1 MEVRNCGGRNLK
13 EEGSGGSWTGLP
25 RAGRRGDLSGQ
36 ESEGLGMK
44 LRERGRE
51 QGAARQRRAGA
62 PVGWTRGGRGE
73 MQRVGEAA
81 G

>member
-1 MEVRNCGGRNLK
+1 MWGEEPEGGRLRWELDWAPQGRK
-13 EEGSGGSWTGLP
+13 E
-25 RAGRRGDLSGQ
+25 RGPERQ